1 MKEAADW
8 VEYTQAQGGLQ
19 HLRPRG
25 LDMPFYQLYSL
36 DIVLLTFLTLFII
49 FFVIKMLLKFVIS
62 KLSGYSEKEKKN

>member
-25 LDMPFYQLYSL
+25 LDMPFYQLYCL
-36 DIVLLTFLTLFII
+36 DIVLLAFLTVFVVV
-49 FFVIKMLLKFVIS
+49 FVIKMLLKIVVS
-62 KLSGYSEKEKKN
+62 QLSGSSEKEKKN